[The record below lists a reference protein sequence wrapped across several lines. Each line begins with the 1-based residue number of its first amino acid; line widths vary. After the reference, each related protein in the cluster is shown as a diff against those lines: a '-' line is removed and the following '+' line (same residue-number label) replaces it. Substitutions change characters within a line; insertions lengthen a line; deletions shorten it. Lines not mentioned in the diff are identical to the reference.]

1 MDEPDDRVT
10 EVEGF
15 GDLPQGPCV
24 VVGTSAKWGFVDITA
39 SFDVL
44 LVDEAWQMK
53 WTQFVPLGRVAP
65 RFVLIG
71 DPGQIPPVVPVDAA
85 RWETTRIPP
94 HIPTPDVV
102 CAYDEA
108 HIGVKVTQLQL
119 PASRRLPADA
129 VSLIQSF
136 YDFSFDAWA
145 LPHERSVIAQAGGA
159 RPIDRAIDLLGDG
172 SVVAVTIPTVDDLPA
187 SDMDGDVADLAVR
200 VAAQL
205 LDRKAR
211 VRMLDSSEGKLERE
225 ITASDIAI
233 TATHRAVNELIAQR
247 LRRSNELQRIRVDTP
262 ERWQGLQRPI
272 TIAVHPLSGVLRP
285 SAFDLETGR
294 LCVMA
299 SRHQG
304 GLIVVGRDHIGE
316 TLDDI
321 IVAADQPIGRP
332 DVAGRGHYQH
342 LAFWT
347 GLEARNR
354 VIRL

>member
-1 MDEPDDRVT
+1 
-10 EVEGF
+10 
-15 GDLPQGPCV
+15 
-24 VVGTSAKWGFVDITA
+24 
-39 SFDVL
+39 
-44 LVDEAWQMK
+44 
-53 WTQFVPLGRVAP
+53 
-65 RFVLIG
+65 
-71 DPGQIPPVVPVDAA
+71 
-85 RWETTRIPP
+85 
-94 HIPTPDVV
+94 
-102 CAYDEA
+102 
-108 HIGVKVTQLQL
+108 
-119 PASRRLPADA
+119 
-129 VSLIQSF
+129 
-136 YDFSFDAWA
+136 
-145 LPHERSVIAQAGGA
+145 
-159 RPIDRAIDLLGDG
+159 
-172 SVVAVTIPTVDDLPA
+172 
-187 SDMDGDVADLAVR
+187 MDGDVADLAVR

-211 VRMLDSSEGKLERE
+211 VRMLDSSEGKPERE

-262 ERWQGLQRPI
+262 ERWQGLQRAI

-316 TLDDI
+316 TLDDT